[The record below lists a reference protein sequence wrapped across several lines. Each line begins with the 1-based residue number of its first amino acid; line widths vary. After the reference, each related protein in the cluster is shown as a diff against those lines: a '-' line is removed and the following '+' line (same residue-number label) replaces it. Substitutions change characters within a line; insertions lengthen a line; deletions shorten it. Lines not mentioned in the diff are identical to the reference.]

1 MPYDISI
8 ARDSFAKTCMNS
20 MVQINTDIFT
30 QKSKRHRG
38 KVQAETMHECF
49 GKEAERAVAK
59 YEACKLGSS
68 CGQKTN
74 LKAVTLLHNT
84 TTCMFLC
91 YTGLNTIAEK

>member
-1 MPYDISI
+1 
-8 ARDSFAKTCMNS
+8 

-68 CGQKTN
+68 CG
-74 LKAVTLLHNT
+74 
-84 TTCMFLC
+84 
-91 YTGLNTIAEK
+91 